1 MYDRSQEPGFF
12 PEIVRPKAATIGPL
26 IQATF
31 GKAYKAGVKILFGTD
46 TGVSAHGDNAREFVL
61 MVEAGMP
68 AMAAIQS
75 ATSVPAKFLGIDDR
89 LGSVQVGKIAD
100 LVAVS
105 GDPLADIT
113 AMQRLHFVMKDGVVH
128 RRP

>member
-1 MYDRSQEPGFF
+1 
-12 PEIVRPKAATIGPL
+12 
-26 IQATF
+26 
-31 GKAYKAGVKILFGTD
+31 
-46 TGVSAHGDNAREFVL
+46 

-75 ATSVPAKFLGIDDR
+75 ATALPAKFLGIDEQ
-89 LGSVQVGKIAD
+89 LGSVQVGKTAD
-100 LVAVS
+100 LVAVP

>member
-1 MYDRSQEPGFF
+1 M
-12 PEIVRPKAATIGPL
+12 
-26 IQATF
+26 
-31 GKAYKAGVKILFGTD
+31 
-46 TGVSAHGDNAREFVL
+46 
-61 MVEAGMP
+61 
-68 AMAAIQS
+68 
-75 ATSVPAKFLGIDDR
+75 PAKFLGIDDR